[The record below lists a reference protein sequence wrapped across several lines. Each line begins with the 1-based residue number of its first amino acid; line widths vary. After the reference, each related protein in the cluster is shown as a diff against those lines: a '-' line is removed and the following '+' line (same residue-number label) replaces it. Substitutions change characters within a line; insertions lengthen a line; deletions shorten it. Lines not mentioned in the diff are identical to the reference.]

1 VLGREPSWLKF
12 YGDNITKSALDSEKV
27 ARTDEIETRLME
39 AAKAAANYALAIWQ
53 GDYTSARMALEENI
67 EDTARADTP
76 LAGWHSI
83 WLGGCFE
90 AEGDVDSANL
100 AYQRAKQRLG
110 LNVMLPMSAS
120 PRKTAIMD
128 EASNPFAVAVDRI
141 VGLTSQDSYNR
152 ELRQLKNRLSDLDG
166 GSPSQMEAAARAL
179 GEALGFE
186 ATRPD
191 NDFSTGPDVLWT
203 DNVTEQCLGLELKT
217 DKEEPANYVKK
228 EIGQCHDHLSWIAQE
243 KEDFECLGLIIV
255 GPDGTCDQ
263 AANPSPE
270 MWWSHPS
277 KLAIIR
283 DRLIAMIEDLR
294 KVLPLERQKRI
305 KESCGEPHWTLQ
317 ALVQELQEKRLT
329 DMRK

>member
-1 VLGREPSWLKF
+1 
-12 YGDNITKSALDSEKV
+12 
-27 ARTDEIETRLME
+27 ME

-53 GDYTSARMALEENI
+53 GDYASARMALEENI

-90 AEGDVDSANL
+90 AEGDVESANL
-100 AYQRAKQRLG
+100 AYQRARQRLG

-120 PRKTAIMD
+120 PRKTAVMD

-152 ELRQLKNRLSDLDG
+152 ELRQLKSRLSDLDG
-166 GSPSQMEAAARAL
+166 GSPSQMEAATRAL

-191 NDFSTGPDVLWT
+191 NDISTGPDVLWT
-203 DNVTEQCLGLELKT
+203 DNVTEHCLGLELKT
-217 DKEEPANYVKK
+217 DKEDPANYVKK

-270 MWWSHPS
+270 MSWSPPN
-277 KLAIIR
+277 KLAVIR

-294 KVLPLERQKRI
+294 KVLPLERPKRI
-305 KESCGEPHWTLQ
+305 KESCDQPHWTLQ
-317 ALVQELQEKRLT
+317 ALTHELQEKRLI